1 MKKILFFILFSSS
14 ILYAQNV
21 KEFYLVEKE
30 FNSINFLIKDTLSTG
45 RLSISLSQKGLNDY
59 LSSKKVTRFEKA
71 FNNTKSDLLKR
82 TYLVQIDDSTSNED
96 IISQFSS
103 FGLFQTVEYINKVE
117 SLMYTNDFEI
127 VEPIAGNALELVR
140 APMAWEIT
148 KGSSNVRIGIADSG
162 FNIDHEDLKD
172 NIVEHYGYVSSIGGH
187 GTAVAGYA
195 SATTDNGKGISSI
208 GYNTKMVTY
217 DGTGSYNVHNLAQK
231 NGVRVINM
239 SWGSCRLPSVIEQE
253 AYREIVQNFNVMLVA
268 AGGNGGGT
276 NGCINA
282 SEYVYPAS
290 YDHIM
295 AVSSVGAN
303 FPIGSE
309 WINSNGVPLKIEW
322 KDVHLGD
329 IDTGASHQHNDKI
342 DIVAPG
348 YALSGISSGN
358 TLYGRCWG
366 TSCAAPQVAAAAALV
381 LSINPLL
388 TPLQVEN
395 ILRNTADDIYW
406 IPYNQP
412 YIGQLGSGRL
422 NVYRAAKETQ
432 CNKNTTPA
440 TNVDLLVKDTR
451 EDIGQEPN
459 NISTTFSNSQDIW
472 VRRSNDGIL
481 IPVDESEKMFSQSN
495 QTIKNQWYVYVRIT
509 NTSCKTTTG
518 LETATLYWQ
527 TSLGN
532 SERESW
538 PESWNGVKGGGVIG
552 NINVP
557 ILKPGQE
564 TIIEYKWIPNF
575 GFSNLENIK
584 FLAGI
589 NENNFF
595 DNVYIGNNVNELV
608 KNFRNYAMK
617 VINKPVSVANKLIT
631 HQANLKI
638 NSLSPNPTN
647 NFIELVVEGES
658 SLKRVVILDI
668 LGNSKYDQKLTND
681 RLKIDLS
688 NFNNGIYTVNLFDNL
703 TLVDSKKIIKK

>member
-1 MKKILFFILFSSS
+1 
-14 ILYAQNV
+14 
-21 KEFYLVEKE
+21 
-30 FNSINFLIKDTLSTG
+30 
-45 RLSISLSQKGLNDY
+45 
-59 LSSKKVTRFEKA
+59 
-71 FNNTKSDLLKR
+71 
-82 TYLVQIDDSTSNED
+82 
-96 IISQFSS
+96 
-103 FGLFQTVEYINKVE
+103 
-117 SLMYTNDFEI
+117 
-127 VEPIAGNALELVR
+127 
-140 APMAWEIT
+140 
-148 KGSSNVRIGIADSG
+148 
-162 FNIDHEDLKD
+162 
-172 NIVEHYGYVSSIGGH
+172 
-187 GTAVAGYA
+187 
-195 SATTDNGKGISSI
+195 
-208 GYNTKMVTY
+208 MVTY
-217 DGTGSYNVHNLAQK
+217 DGTGSFNVHNLAQK
-231 NGVRVINM
+231 NGVKVINM
-239 SWGSCRLPSVIEQE
+239 SWLDGCQYSPINAE
-253 AYREIVQNFNVMLVA
+253 AYREISEDFKVILVA
-268 AGGNGGGT
+268 AAGNGGTCGGA
-276 NGCINA
+276 NN
-282 SEYVYPAS
+282 YVYPAA
-290 YDHIM
+290 YDHVI

-309 WINSNGVPLKIEW
+309 WIDSNGIPLKIEW
-322 KDVHLGD
+322 KDVHLND
-329 IDTGASHQHNDKI
+329 VDTGASHQHNDKV

-366 TSCAAPQVAAAAALV
+366 TSCAAPQVAAAAALI
-381 LSINPLL
+381 LSINPSLN
-388 TPLQVEN
+388 PLQVKN
-395 ILRNTADDIYW
+395 VLKNTADDIYW

-422 NVYRAAKETQ
+422 NVYRAVKETQ

-459 NISTTFSNSQDIW
+459 NISSVFTNSPDIW
-472 VRRSNDGIL
+472 VRHNNDGIL
-481 IPVDESEKMFSQSN
+481 IPVDESEKMFSS
-495 QTIKNQWYVYVRIT
+495 TDKPIKNQWHVYVRIT

-527 TSLGN
+527 TSTGD
-532 SERESW
+532 SERGGW

-617 VINKPVSVANKLIT
+617 VVNKPVSVANKLIT

-638 NSLSPNPTN
+638 NSISPNPTN